1 MYKYEFSELSLSGKV
16 KDLSERTKALYGR
29 ILSKAVAD
37 SFTYMESEDVMLLK
51 DSVQL
56 MEDALGVSEE
66 IVKQQEKILERVE
79 GNNTLLRKLVD
90 SKREV

>member
-1 MYKYEFSELSLSGKV
+1 MYTYEFSDKTLSGRV
-16 KDLSERTKALYGR
+16 SDLADRTKAIYGK

-56 MEDALGVSEE
+56 MEDAMAVSAE
-66 IVKQQEKILERVE
+66 IVKQQEEILERVK

-90 SKREV
+90 KAE